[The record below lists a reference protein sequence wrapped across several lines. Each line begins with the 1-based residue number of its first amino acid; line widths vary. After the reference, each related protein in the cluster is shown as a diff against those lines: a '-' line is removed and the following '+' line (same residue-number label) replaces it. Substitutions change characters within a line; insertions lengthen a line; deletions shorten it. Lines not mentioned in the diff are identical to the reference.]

1 MSTITL
7 RRVEPTRWLTPS
19 EDRAWRAWLAMTERL
34 RAQIARDLLVDSG
47 LSDADY
53 MVLVHLSE
61 AEGRRVR
68 MNDLAARLNWS
79 KSRLSHQLARM
90 QARGLVQREECP
102 SDARGTF
109 AVLGAGGL
117 AEIERAAPKHV
128 ASVRRHLIDVLDAEQ
143 LSQLSAIAELVV
155 GHLRPRARAQRPSKN
170 PASRRPVVSAHQ
182 APGRSRAKARGS
194 ATGSGTPAAQRQS
207 TLPLTHHDSHCPPK
221 PADCRPPASQVL
233 SHGAR
238 LSRGAVG
245 QEAQTSY
252 AVADLYG
259 SRPEP
264 TCDVVFFSCWLSHG
278 PRSLR

>member
-1 MSTITL
+1 M
-7 RRVEPTRWLTPS
+7 EPTRWLTPT

-90 QARGLVQREECP
+90 QARGLVEREECP
-102 SDARGTF
+102 SDARGAF
-109 AVLGAGGL
+109 AVLGACGL

-143 LSQLSAIAELVV
+143 LSQLSAIAEVV
-155 GHLRPRARAQRPSKN
+155 TGHLRSQSACTAALEESGAE
-170 PASRRPVVSAHQ
+170 ASC
-182 APGRSRAKARGS
+182 G
-194 ATGSGTPAAQRQS
+194 
-207 TLPLTHHDSHCPPK
+207 
-221 PADCRPPASQVL
+221 L
-233 SHGAR
+233 SPQ
-238 LSRGAVG
+238 GAVALEG
-245 QEAQTSY
+245 EST
-252 AVADLYG
+252 G
-259 SRPEP
+259 REP
-264 TCDVVFFSCWLSHG
+264 HSELGLS
-278 PRSLR
+278 

>member
-102 SDARGTF
+102 SDARGAF

-155 GHLRPRARAQRPSKN
+155 GHLRTHSACTAALEESGVEASCGLSAPGARALE
-170 PASRRPVVSAHQ
+170 
-182 APGRSRAKARGS
+182 G
-194 ATGSGTPAAQRQS
+194 
-207 TLPLTHHDSHCPPK
+207 
-221 PADCRPPASQVL
+221 
-233 SHGAR
+233 
-238 LSRGAVG
+238 
-245 QEAQTSY
+245 E
-252 AVADLYG
+252 G
-259 SRPEP
+259 SR
-264 TCDVVFFSCWLSHG
+264 
-278 PRSLR
+278 

>member
-7 RRVEPTRWLTPS
+7 GRVEPTRWLTPS
-19 EDRAWRAWLAMTERL
+19 EDRAWRAWLAMAERL

-102 SDARGTF
+102 SDARGAF
-109 AVLGAGGL
+109 AVLGACGL

-143 LSQLSAIAELVV
+143 LSQLSAIAELVA
-155 GHLRPRARAQRPSKN
+155 GHLRSQSVCTAAREESGAETSCGL
-170 PASRRPVVSAHQ
+170 S
-182 APGRSRAKARGS
+182 APGAGALEGD
-194 ATGSGTPAAQRQS
+194 GPA
-207 TLPLTHHDSHCPPK
+207 
-221 PADCRPPASQVL
+221 
-233 SHGAR
+233 
-238 LSRGAVG
+238 
-245 QEAQTSY
+245 
-252 AVADLYG
+252 
-259 SRPEP
+259 
-264 TCDVVFFSCWLSHG
+264 
-278 PRSLR
+278 